1 MMEGLT
7 DADNFGIRWHE
18 DLDVKVKCYYILSSG
33 NFIFFHSRP
42 KASVLAAVS

>member
-18 DLDVKVKCYYILSSG
+18 DLDVKVQCYYILSSG
-33 NFIFFHSRP
+33 FDLFHSRP